1 MRSASTNALFDVI
14 FLAFIDPSQ
23 CFWTISSNKV
33 LSLFLIYLSNPICL
47 EKCLALRSRPVN
59 INYM

>member
-14 FLAFIDPSQ
+14 FPAFIDPSQ
-23 CFWTISSNKV
+23 CFWTISSKKV